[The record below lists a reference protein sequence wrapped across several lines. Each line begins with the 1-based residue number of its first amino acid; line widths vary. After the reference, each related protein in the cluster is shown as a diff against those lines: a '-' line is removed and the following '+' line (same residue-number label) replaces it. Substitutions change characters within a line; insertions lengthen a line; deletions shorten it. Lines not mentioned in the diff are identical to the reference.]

1 MSSPWIAA
9 AVAVFAW
16 WISTGVILFVVHRV
30 DECGTSA
37 RRAIVF
43 LSAPVASVGF
53 LMVQASL
60 DVMSVANVYLSFLGA
75 LLVWGWIELSFL
87 TGYVTGPN
95 RKPLLLHSS
104 PASRFRQAVSAV
116 AFHEALLLAGLVTL
130 VAISMGSENR
140 IGMACF
146 LVLFIARIMA
156 KLNLFFGVPRINTE
170 FIPSA
175 LSHLTSYFRKG
186 PITFAF
192 PVAITVLTA
201 LLAVCAERLLN
212 AQSDVTVVGFGLLTA
227 LTALALLEHWLMV
240 VPLPDAKLWRWLL
253 PPSPA
258 IPEEESK
265 THGF

>member
-9 AVAVFAW
+9 AIAVFAW
-16 WISTGVILFVVHRV
+16 WVSTGAILYAVHRADDQGV
-30 DECGTSA
+30 KA
-37 RRAIVF
+37 RRAIV
-43 LSAPVASVGF
+43 LLTAPVALIGF
-53 LMVQASL
+53 LMVRGSL
-60 DVMSVANVYLSFLGA
+60 EPMTVGNVYLSFFGA
-75 LLVWGWIELSFL
+75 LMVWGWIELSFL
-87 TGYVTGPN
+87 TGYITGPN
-95 RKPLLLHSS
+95 RKPLS
-104 PASRFRQAVSAV
+104 PNGSRFLQAFMAV
-116 AFHEALLLAGLVTL
+116 AFHEIMLLAGLLTMI
-130 VAISMGSENR
+130 AISAQAENR

-146 LVLFIARIMA
+146 LILFIARIMA

-170 FIPSA
+170 FIPSGLA
-175 LSHLTSYFRKG
+175 HLTTYFRQG

-192 PVAITVLTA
+192 PVAITILTA
-201 LLAVCAERLLN
+201 VLAVCAERLMN

-253 PPSPA
+253 PSSPA

>member
-9 AVAVFAW
+9 SIAVIAW
-16 WISTGVILFVVHRV
+16 WVSTGAILFAVHRA
-30 DECGTSA
+30 DDRGPAA
-37 RRAIVF
+37 RRAIVL
-43 LSAPVASVGF
+43 LSAPVALIGF
-53 LMVQASL
+53 LMVRASL
-60 DVMSVANVYLSFLGA
+60 DQMTTTNVYMSFFGA

-95 RKPLLLHSS
+95 QRPLDARS
-104 PASRFRQAVSAV
+104 PSRGRFIQAVQAV
-116 AFHEALLLAGLVTL
+116 AFHELLLLAGLVTL
-130 VAISMGSENR
+130 IAMSAQSENR

-146 LVLFIARIMA
+146 LILFLARVMA

-175 LSHLTSYFRKG
+175 LTHLTSYFRQG

-201 LLAVCAERLLN
+201 LLAVCAERLMS

>member
-9 AVAVFAW
+9 AIAVIAW
-16 WISTGVILFVVHRV
+16 WVSTGAILFAVHRA
-30 DECGTSA
+30 DERGPMA
-37 RRAIVF
+37 RRAIVL
-43 LSAPVASVGF
+43 LSAPIALVGF
-53 LMVQASL
+53 LMVRASL
-60 DVMSVANVYLSFLGA
+60 NEMTVLNVYLSFFGA
-75 LLVWGWIELSFL
+75 LLIWGWIELSFL
-87 TGYVTGPN
+87 TGYVTGPS
-95 RKPLLLHSS
+95 RAPLIMRDEVG
-104 PASRFRQAVSAV
+104 SRFQQAVKAI
-116 AFHEALLLAGLVTL
+116 AFHEVLLLAASATL
-130 VAISMGSENR
+130 VAMSVQSENR

-146 LVLFIARIMA
+146 LILFLARIMA

-175 LSHLTSYFRKG
+175 LTHLKSYFRQG

-212 AQSDVTVVGFGLLTA
+212 AQNDVTVVGFGLLTA

-253 PPSPA
+253 PSSPE

-265 THGF
+265 THGI